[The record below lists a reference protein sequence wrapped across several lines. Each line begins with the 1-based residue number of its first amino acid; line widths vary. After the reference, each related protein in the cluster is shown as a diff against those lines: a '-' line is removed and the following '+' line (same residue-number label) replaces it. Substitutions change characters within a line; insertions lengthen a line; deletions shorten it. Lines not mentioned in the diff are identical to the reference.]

1 MKNQKELYEKLLNIA
16 KEASKNSYSPYSKFK
31 VGCAVLC
38 DNGEIYLGTNIEN
51 ASYGLTICAE
61 RVAVFNAVSN
71 GVRKIKAVA
80 VYTDKKDITPCGA
93 CRQVIFEFSKNADI
107 IYNSKNNKMKVT
119 NIKSLLPDS
128 FCAKSLK

>member
-1 MKNQKELYEKLLNIA
+1 MKNEKELYKNLLSIA
-16 KEASKNSYSPYSKFK
+16 KKISKNSYSPYSKFK

-38 DNGEIYLGTNIEN
+38 DNGEIYTGTNIEN
-51 ASYGLTICAE
+51 ASYGLTMCAE
-61 RVAVFNAVSN
+61 RVAVCNAVSN
-71 GVRKIKAVA
+71 GVKKIKAVA
-80 VYTDKKDITPCGA
+80 VYADKAGTAPCGA

-107 IYNSKNNKMKVT
+107 IYNSKNNKIKIE

>member
-71 GVRKIKAVA
+71 GVKKIKAVA
-80 VYTDKKDITPCGA
+80 VYTDKKNIPPCGA

-107 IYNSKNNKMKVT
+107 IYNLKNNKMKVT